1 MSAHSPFSSTS
12 RSDEPYAKSGTSP
25 TSTLTRESGEPAAH
39 GEQSDV
45 AYSAGAHESGALFA
59 TGDVG
64 VPDTAANASPPPF
77 AAASLS
83 LPAFVAAD
91 NRPPPFASASVANT
105 AYVQH
110 DVGPPH
116 GTGSN

>member
-1 MSAHSPFSSTS
+1 MSVHTPFSSTS
-12 RSDEPYAKSGTSP
+12 RSDEPYATSGTSP
-25 TSTLTRESGEPAAH
+25 TSTVTRQAGDSVAH
-39 GEQSDV
+39 GEQSGV
-45 AYSAGAHESGALFA
+45 AYSAGAHETGALFA

-64 VPDTAANASPPPF
+64 VPNTAGNASPPPF

-91 NRPPPFASASVANT
+91 NRPPPFASAGVADT

-110 DVGPPH
+110 DVGPAH